1 MGFIDAYYMR
11 YFLSRSLS
19 SINSNK
25 INGLLAEI
33 DLRNYLTGL
42 GYGNRISPG
51 GWIFRSV
58 RHKNQGR
65 FASNHVALFPEPVR
79 VGIDC
84 PVNPSLSYSP
94 PANFQAVAYSL
105 RQIGIES
112 YYCIPGFPYTNRPE
126 SVQWT
131 LLEMASPSPSLKS
144 LDQVMTGFQT
154 RKFAYNFLKYSTN
167 VSAIPDQGLEV
178 EFTKELLRV
187 SVASLY
193 MAEISDI
200 DGVFWGNR
208 IAYPL
213 EIKEKMS
220 ATDPKIGEYFGL
232 DVGPFTKLAF
242 YAARSGNME
251 SLFIVR
257 EITDTVTR
265 NLKEWKFIKFED
277 IAKYSSWI
285 PQGGGKNMQGG
296 SSSVIKIP
304 ADRFSPLDSRNLS
317 AL

>member
-1 MGFIDAYYMR
+1 
-11 YFLSRSLS
+11 
-19 SINSNK
+19 
-25 INGLLAEI
+25 
-33 DLRNYLTGL
+33 
-42 GYGNRISPG
+42 
-51 GWIFRSV
+51 
-58 RHKNQGR
+58 
-65 FASNHVALFPEPVR
+65 
-79 VGIDC
+79 
-84 PVNPSLSYSP
+84 
-94 PANFQAVAYSL
+94 
-105 RQIGIES
+105 
-112 YYCIPGFPYTNRPE
+112 
-126 SVQWT
+126 
-131 LLEMASPSPSLKS
+131 
-144 LDQVMTGFQT
+144 
-154 RKFAYNFLKYSTN
+154 LKYKTD

-213 EIKEKMS
+213 EIKEKKS
-220 ATDPKIGEYFGL
+220 ASDPKIGEYFGL

-257 EITDTVTR
+257 EITDTDTR

-277 IAKYSSWI
+277 IAKYSSWV

-304 ADRFSPLDSRNLS
+304 ADRFSPMDSRNLGV
-317 AL
+317 L